1 MIPLLKSLI
10 YNSIIFSPFAIFY
23 LLLNFLHNEIA
34 HYYTRSRNTSRYRT
48 TSSYPF
54 CYVTSTSTRRMY
66 HRGEIHLL
74 ELCLI
79 NLIFV
84 LNLIPTVYKTQLPE
98 RKNVI
103 KNYPLKKFFKALE
116 LKLLQNKNEFK
127 NITYISKV
135 HYSKTTHKP

>member
-1 MIPLLKSLI
+1 
-10 YNSIIFSPFAIFY
+10 
-23 LLLNFLHNEIA
+23 
-34 HYYTRSRNTSRYRT
+34 
-48 TSSYPF
+48 
-54 CYVTSTSTRRMY
+54 MY